1 MSVHE
6 FSQKGFAKGTNELYN
21 TVRPTYSAEAFAR
34 IRQKFDSDPV
44 DVVEIASGTGLFT
57 RALLAHPDWQSIRH
71 LRAVEPSEGMRES
84 FAKHTVDERVE
95 LLSGTF
101 DSTGLASGSADMI
114 AIAQAFHWCLD
125 HDAAAK
131 EFARVLKPGGILV
144 LIWNNQDMDV
154 PWIAKF
160 RKRVVKDRQGTP
172 DASSGKWRALYDAPS
187 YKQYFAAPEEQNFP
201 YGGLVTTIDGVVERG
216 LTSSAIA
223 STTDAQKAA
232 FVEDIKKMLK
242 EEGLEEGV
250 EFPYPYKVQL
260 ATFFL
265 FRWITKSSDAPGER
279 NAADILGFRP
289 KNVTQDMI
297 DTIHTMFPDI
307 PPDNIRYDLMRTGSV
322 ELSSNKILERG
333 FLDPPPPAYYTL
345 YPRNPTPAPR
355 PAQAAGTSSAVR
367 KTAPQPTLIERYN
380 LQERVEE
387 KETFS
392 DSDVGGKALWEDT
405 AAKREA
411 SLKERKAQMILAAR
425 QRMLAAQQQPKD
437 A

>member
-6 FSQKGFAKGTNELYN
+6 FSQQGFAKGTNELYN

-34 IRQKFDSDPV
+34 IRQKFGSDPV

-57 RALLAHPDWQSIRH
+57 RALLAHPDWQSIHH

-95 LLSGTF
+95 LSSGTF
-101 DSTGLASGSADMI
+101 DNTGLASGSADMI
-114 AIAQAFHWCLD
+114 AIAQ
-125 HDAAAK
+125 
-131 EFARVLKPGGILV
+131 
-144 LIWNNQDMDV
+144 
-154 PWIAKF
+154 
-160 RKRVVKDRQGTP
+160 
-172 DASSGKWRALYDAPS
+172 
-187 YKQYFAAPEEQNFP
+187 
-201 YGGLVTTIDGVVERG
+201 
-216 LTSSAIA
+216 
-223 STTDAQKAA
+223 
-232 FVEDIKKMLK
+232 
-242 EEGLEEGV
+242 
-250 EFPYPYKVQL
+250 
-260 ATFFL
+260 
-265 FRWITKSSDAPGER
+265 
-279 NAADILGFRP
+279 GFRP

-392 DSDVGGKALWEDT
+392 EADVGGKALWEDT